1 VSETLSDLRKY
12 AQKNNFELPDNL
24 KKTSFDL
31 LSNIDDNTVNKSSQ
45 LLMKLRNELYAV
57 NRK

>member
-1 VSETLSDLRKY
+1 MSETLSDLRKY